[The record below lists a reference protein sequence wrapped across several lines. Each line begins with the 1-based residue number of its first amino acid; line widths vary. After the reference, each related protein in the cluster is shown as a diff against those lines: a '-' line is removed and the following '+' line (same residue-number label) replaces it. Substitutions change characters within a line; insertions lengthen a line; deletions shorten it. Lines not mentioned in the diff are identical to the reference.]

1 MQKLLIVD
9 DESIQRTL
17 VKRFLTGKKLTIME
31 AADGPTALKMLKTDT
46 FDLLLF
52 DDMMPGMNGVDLLTN
67 LRELK
72 ANPNCKVPAIAMTG
86 RTGSDIR
93 YTYIRAGF
101 AEYLKKPV
109 DKEAL
114 IEAIRSLI
122 GPDFLGEDEEK
133 KKPKPLPAGD
143 GAKSSARALLSKS
156 SPESTPAPA
165 MQGSISRGG
174 TEEKS
179 AGTVEE
185 IPGVPRWMSDM
196 PEIDAELG
204 IRRNGSAEGL
214 LSAVRIFSNSAQ
226 SKADEIED
234 FYWRG
239 DVRNYTIKVHA
250 LKSSAQIIGAND
262 LATKAEKL
270 EIAGETGDYDTIKK
284 ENGDFLLDFRAL
296 ARTLKDGIRN
306 TAISTEKH
314 ENTSRISIQR
324 RVALLSS
331 KEHVLVGGMENKLI
345 QSGVRVDRMPTTL
358 KEIENW
364 YTEAQLYVYY
374 MDEEVFERNDM
385 LLYLRDLCIGEEKSL
400 ILIGTAF
407 EYQEAIKSVPESCI
421 LKWYERPFDME
432 EFLRDVS
439 RFFDNYGK
447 SDVKKQILIID
458 DDETYMM
465 MIESWLSDIYQIE
478 MANSGLQ
485 AIRWLAKNRPDL
497 VLLDYEMP
505 ITNGPQLLAMMKSEV
520 GTSNIPVMF
529 LTGKQDRNS
538 VMTGLNLKPV
548 DYLLKTIDR
557 NSLREKLEVF
567 FKMRLLE
574 KR

>member
-31 AADGPTALKMLKTDT
+31 AADGPTALKMLNTDK

-52 DDMMPGMNGVDLLTN
+52 DDMMPGMNGVDLLSN

-86 RTGSDIR
+86 RTGSDVR

-114 IEAIRSLI
+114 IEAIRMQI
-122 GPDFLGEDEEK
+122 GEDFLGDDDEK
-133 KKPKPLPAGD
+133 KKPKPVASD
-143 GAKSSARALLSKS
+143 SAKSSARALLAKS
-156 SPESTPAPA
+156 EPESAA
-165 MQGSISRGG
+165 VSEGSVSRIGVE
-174 TEEKS
+174 TEES
-179 AGTVEE
+179 ESPTVE
-185 IPGVPRWMSDM
+185 IPGVPKWMNDL
-196 PEIDAELG
+196 PELDAELG
-204 IRRNGSAEGL
+204 IKRNGSAEGL

-239 DVRNYTIKVHA
+239 DVKNYTIKVHA

-284 ENGDFLLDFRAL
+284 ENSDFLLDFRSL
-296 ARTLKDGIRN
+296 ARSLKEGIRN
-306 TAISTEKH
+306 TNFSTEKH
-314 ENTSRISIQR
+314 DEGTQKVRIQR
-324 RVALLSS
+324 RIALLSA
-331 KEHVLVGGMENKLI
+331 KEHVLVGGIENKLI
-345 QSGVRVDRMPTTL
+345 QSGVKVDRMPATL
-358 KEIENW
+358 KDVENW
-364 YTEAQLYVYY
+364 YTEAELYVYY

-407 EYQEAIKSVPESCI
+407 EYQEAVKSVPESCI
-421 LKWYERPFDME
+421 LKWYERPFDMDV
-432 EFLRDVS
+432 FLRDVS

-447 SDVKKQILIID
+447 ADVQKQILIID

-465 MIESWLSDIYQIE
+465 MIESWLSDVYQIE

-485 AIRWLAKNRPDL
+485 AIRWLAKNHPDL

-538 VMTGLNLKPV
+538 VLTGLNLKPV

>member
-17 VKRFLTGKKLTIME
+17 VKRFLTGKKLTILE
-31 AADGPTALKMLKTDT
+31 AADGPSALKILNTEK

-52 DDMMPGMNGVDLLTN
+52 DDMMPGMNGVDLLSN

-86 RTGSDIR
+86 RTGADIR

-114 IEAIRSLI
+114 IEAIRMQI
-122 GPDFLGEDEEK
+122 GEDFLGEDEEK
-133 KKPKPLPAGD
+133 KKPKSEVIGS
-143 GAKSSARALLSKS
+143 AKSSARALLSKS
-156 SPESTPAPA
+156 DPESAETPS
-165 MQGSISRGG
+165 GSVNRVGKEK
-174 TEEKS
+174 EES
-179 AGTVEE
+179 EGSVVQ
-185 IPGVPRWMSDM
+185 IPGVPKWMTDLSELD
-196 PEIDAELG
+196 PELG
-204 IRRNGSAEGL
+204 IKRNGSAEGL

-250 LKSSAQIIGAND
+250 LKSSAQIIGANE
-262 LATKAEKL
+262 LASKAEKL

-284 ENGDFLLDFRAL
+284 ENSDFLMDFRSL
-296 ARTLKDGIRN
+296 ARSLKDGIRN
-306 TAISTEKH
+306 TNFSTEKH
-314 ENTSRISIQR
+314 DETSKKVRVQR
-324 RVALLSS
+324 RIALLSS
-331 KEHVLVGGMENKLI
+331 KEHVLVGGIENKLA
-345 QSGVRVDRMPTTL
+345 QSGVKVDRMPATL
-358 KEIENW
+358 KDVENW
-364 YTEAQLYVYY
+364 YTEAELYVYY

-407 EYQEAIKSVPESCI
+407 EYQEAVKSVPESCI
-421 LKWYERPFDME
+421 LKWYERPFDMDV
-432 EFLRDVS
+432 FLRDVS
-439 RFFDNYGK
+439 RFFDNFGK
-447 SDVKKQILIID
+447 ADVQKQILIID

-465 MIESWLSDIYQIE
+465 MIESWLSDVYQIE

-485 AIRWLAKNRPDL
+485 AIRWLAKNHPDL

-538 VMTGLNLKPV
+538 VLTGLNLKPV

>member
-1 MQKLLIVD
+1 M
-9 DESIQRTL
+9 
-17 VKRFLTGKKLTIME
+17 
-31 AADGPTALKMLKTDT
+31 
-46 FDLLLF
+46 
-52 DDMMPGMNGVDLLTN
+52 
-67 LRELK
+67 
-72 ANPNCKVPAIAMTG
+72 
-86 RTGSDIR
+86 
-93 YTYIRAGF
+93 
-101 AEYLKKPV
+101 
-109 DKEAL
+109 
-114 IEAIRSLI
+114 
-122 GPDFLGEDEEK
+122 
-133 KKPKPLPAGD
+133 
-143 GAKSSARALLSKS
+143 
-156 SPESTPAPA
+156 
-165 MQGSISRGG
+165 
-174 TEEKS
+174 
-179 AGTVEE
+179 
-185 IPGVPRWMSDM
+185 
-196 PEIDAELG
+196 
-204 IRRNGSAEGL
+204 
-214 LSAVRIFSNSAQ
+214 
-226 SKADEIED
+226 
-234 FYWRG
+234 
-239 DVRNYTIKVHA
+239 
-250 LKSSAQIIGAND
+250 
-262 LATKAEKL
+262 
-270 EIAGETGDYDTIKK
+270 
-284 ENGDFLLDFRAL
+284 
-296 ARTLKDGIRN
+296 
-306 TAISTEKH
+306 
-314 ENTSRISIQR
+314 
-324 RVALLSS
+324 
-331 KEHVLVGGMENKLI
+331 GGMENKLI

>member
-17 VKRFLTGKKLTIME
+17 VKRFLTGKKLEIKE
-31 AADGPTALKMLKTDT
+31 AADGPTALKMLNTED

-52 DDMMPGMNGVDLLTN
+52 DDMMPGMNGVDLLSN

-72 ANPNCKVPAIAMTG
+72 ANPNSRVPAIAMTG
-86 RTGSDIR
+86 KTGSDAR

-114 IEAIRSLI
+114 IEAIRAQI
-122 GPDFLGEDEEK
+122 GEDFLSDDDEK
-133 KKPKPLPAGD
+133 KKIKELDRGS
-143 GAKSSARALLSKS
+143 GAKSSARALLSGGGGDSLS
-156 SPESTPAPA
+156 STGAVNHLGGKKEHSE
-165 MQGSISRGG
+165 GSV
-174 TEEKS
+174 TK
-179 AGTVEE
+179 
-185 IPGVPRWMSDM
+185 IPGVPDWMSDL
-196 PEIDAELG
+196 PDLDPELG
-204 IRRNGSAEGL
+204 VKRNGSAEGL

-239 DVRNYTIKVHA
+239 DVKNYTIKVHA

-262 LATKAEKL
+262 LASKAERL

-296 ARTLKDGIRN
+296 ARNLKEGLRN
-306 TAISTEKH
+306 TSFTMDK
-314 ENTSRISIQR
+314 SDDSKGKKRINR
-324 RVALLSS
+324 KVALLSS
-331 KEHVLVGGMENKLI
+331 KEHVLVGGMENKLVE
-345 QSGVRVDRMPTTL
+345 SGVSVDRMPATL
-358 KEIENW
+358 KDVGNW
-364 YTEAQLYVYY
+364 YTDAELYVCY
-374 MDEEVFERNDM
+374 MDEGIFEKNNEM
-385 LLYLRDLCIGEEKSL
+385 LLYLRDLCIVEEKSL
-400 ILIGTAF
+400 ILIGTAS
-407 EYQEAIKSVPESCI
+407 EYQDAVKTIPENCV

-447 SDVKKQILIID
+447 QDVKKQILIID
-458 DDETYMM
+458 DDEIYMEM
-465 MIESWLSDIYQIE
+465 VESWLSDSYQIVK
-478 MANSGLQ
+478 ANSGLQ
-485 AIRWLAKNRPDL
+485 GIRWLAKNRPDL

-520 GTSNIPVMF
+520 GTSSIPVMF
-529 LTGKQDRNS
+529 LTGRQDRDS
-538 VMTGLNLKPV
+538 VMTGLNLKPE

-567 FKMRLLE
+567 FKMRMLE